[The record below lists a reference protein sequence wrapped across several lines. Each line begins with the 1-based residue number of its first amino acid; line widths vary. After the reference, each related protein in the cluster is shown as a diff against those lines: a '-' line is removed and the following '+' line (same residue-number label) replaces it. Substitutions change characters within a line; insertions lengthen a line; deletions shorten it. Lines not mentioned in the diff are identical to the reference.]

1 MPSVSVMELINLDL
15 NLYGY
20 NPGYNVLSRLAV
32 LRIIPYKCNGM
43 IGKKAI
49 YQSHYSSP
57 CATNSLLLHD
67 CSWCI

>member
-43 IGKKAI
+43 IGKKSNI
-49 YQSHYSSP
+49 SVTLQFTMCYK
-57 CATNSLLLHD
+57 
-67 CSWCI
+67 